1 MLQTKINIIAIQLNA
16 LMQAGKCFLVILSID
31 GEIYFII
38 NLYKKGITTAPA
50 SFNELT
56 RKHYDKYFFP
66 VTKTDRYALIN
77 QKSLVRRCLLI
88 DTKEH
93 IILTPCVDLFF
104 ILFDYFFFQ
113 KRVKTNI

>member
-1 MLQTKINIIAIQLNA
+1 MLQTEINIIAIQLNA
-16 LMQAGKCFLVILSID
+16 LMQAGKYFLVM
-31 GEIYFII
+31 FII
-38 NLYKKGITTAPA
+38 YYQSMERYISSLISTKKGITTAPA

-93 IILTPCVDLFF
+93 IILTPCVDLNEH
-104 ILFDYFFFQ
+104 D
-113 KRVKTNI
+113 

>member
-1 MLQTKINIIAIQLNA
+1 MSYATNKNQYNCYTIECTD
-16 LMQAGKCFLVILSID
+16 AGGKVFFGDIYNILSID

-66 VTKTDRYALIN
+66 VTKTDRYALIS

-93 IILTPCVDLFF
+93 IILTPCVDLNEH
-104 ILFDYFFFQ
+104 D
-113 KRVKTNI
+113 